1 MEHFKNMLARE
12 LDKDKVSEKLEKI
25 IFELIFYYINDMVFI
40 MKVDEQFGFTYLF
53 ANEPASRHANLSNDY
68 VGKTFE
74 EIMPA
79 QVAKT
84 LQMNYEKVAVHKQTM
99 IFTDEVNLADGSKLT
114 GESILTPVM
123 DEEGIVRYVVSV
135 TRDITVSLME
145 KNQLIESEQRARSIV
160 DHNLDGVITLDMSG
174 RVVDM
179 NPAGK
184 TITGYSLEQFTS
196 CSIADYIYEEDDCH
210 FQQVFSKTKNGIASE
225 TLDCRFIH
233 KNGEIVQ
240 VHLKLLPIVINQQVS
255 GIYAIIRDLSQLT
268 KNAEMIAKMSYHD
281 QLTGLPNRRAL
292 LKGLDEHLE
301 TEKAKTSETAL
312 LYIDLD
318 RFKYINDSFG
328 HLVGDE
334 ILKKVAERLCQFEY
348 RDYSVYRQGGD
359 EFIILLTFTNREDA
373 NRFAQK
379 ILDSFKQSF
388 YFDSSEY
395 YITPSIG
402 ISLYPYDGQNVESL
416 IKAADEALFRVKEK
430 GKAHFQFYQGNMVK
444 VHRNVVELETH
455 LRKALENDELS
466 LYYQPQVE
474 LASNE
479 IISFEG
485 LLRWHSKEFGFIS
498 PAEFIPLA
506 EETGLILPIGQWVID
521 TACSQIKQWS
531 ERLNRQFR
539 IAVNI
544 SPRQFQDHNL
554 VDTIR
559 LAIVKYDISP
569 ELLEVEITEGTMQDT
584 DAAIPILNK
593 LKKLGI
599 MVSVDDFGTGYSSLS
614 YLKQFPIDVLKIDQ
628 SFVRDVLTN
637 DKDAAITTTIIHL
650 AKSLGMDVIAEGVE
664 RKEQAQFLIE
674 ADCAYAQGYYYYRPL
689 PAEEIENIMMLKE

>member
-1 MEHFKNMLARE
+1 MEHYKNMLARE
-12 LDKDKVSEKLEKI
+12 LDKEKTSEKLEKI
-25 IFELIFYYINDMVFI
+25 IYEIIFYYINDMVFI
-40 MKVDEQFGFTYLF
+40 MKADENYGFTYLF
-53 ANEPASRHANLSNDY
+53 ANEPAMRHAKLSEQY
-68 VGKTFE
+68 IGKTFE
-74 EIMPA
+74 EVMPA
-79 QVAKT
+79 KEAKI
-84 LQMNYEKVAVHKQTM
+84 LQMNYKKAAMHKETM
-99 IFTDEVNLADGSKLT
+99 VFTDEVDLADGSKVI

-123 DEEGIVRYVVSV
+123 DEEGIVKYVVSV
-135 TRDITVSLME
+135 TRDITISLLE

-174 RVVDM
+174 KIIDL

-184 TITGYSLEQFTS
+184 MITGYSNEQFISTF
-196 CSIADYIYEEDDCH
+196 IADYIYEDDDCH
-210 FQQVFSKTKNGIASE
+210 FQQVLSKTKTGIASE
-225 TLDCRFIH
+225 TIDCRFVH
-233 KNGEIVQ
+233 QKGEVVD
-240 VHLKLLPIVINQQVS
+240 VHLKMLPIVINQEVS

-268 KNAEMIAKMSYHD
+268 KNAEMIANMSFYD

-292 LKGLDEHLE
+292 LNGLDKHLE
-301 TEKAKTSETAL
+301 TEIAQKSETAL

-318 RFKYINDSFG
+318 RFKFINDSFG

-359 EFIILLTFTNREDA
+359 EFILLLPNTSKKDA
-373 NRFAQK
+373 NKFAQK
-379 ILDSFKQSF
+379 ILDSFKKSF

-402 ISLYPYDGQNVESL
+402 ISLYPADGKDAESL

-430 GKAHFQFYQGNMVK
+430 GKAHFQFYQGRMDTI
-444 VHRNVVELETH
+444 HRNVVELETH
-455 LRKALENDELS
+455 LRKALENEELT
-466 LYYQPQVE
+466 LYYQPQLE
-474 LASNE
+474 LATNE
-479 IISFEG
+479 IVSFEA
-485 LLRWHSKEFGFIS
+485 LLRWHSKEFGLIS

-506 EETGLILPIGQWVID
+506 EDTGLILPIGQWVID

-531 ERLNRQFR
+531 EQFNREFR

-544 SPRQFQDHNL
+544 SPRQFQDQNL

-559 LAIVKYDISP
+559 HAIAKYNIAPD
-569 ELLEVEITEGTMQDT
+569 LLEVEITEGTMQDT
-584 DAAIPILNK
+584 AAAIPILKNM
-593 LKKLGI
+593 KKLGI

-628 SFVRDVLTN
+628 SFVKDVMTN
-637 DKDAAITTTIIHL
+637 NKDAAITTTIIHL

-664 RKEQAQFLIE
+664 SKEQAQFLLE
-674 ADCAYAQGYYYYRPL
+674 ADCAYVQGYYYYRPL
-689 PAEEIENIMMLKE
+689 PANEIENIMMNR